1 MNGRLL
7 LEEKQGTGWDD
18 EVHICTG
25 DSQLSRGVTYPAS
38 KMPKDADLS
47 ENLQED
53 LLKQDKK
60 KTPQCV
66 VCLFFKGFGS

>member
-1 MNGRLL
+1 MPAVIG
-7 LEEKQGTGWDD
+7 KTGQGGERAD

-38 KMPKDADLS
+38 RRPKDADLS

-53 LLKQDKK
+53 LLNQDKK
-60 KTPQCV
+60 ENPTVHSLP
-66 VCLFFKGFGS
+66 FFKGFGS